1 MCKWDNLQNSD
12 YPIPTL
18 LYYPIPFKMKYLIS
32 AFLLVATFA
41 ALFHYCSPS
50 GINKTGH
57 EYMPD
62 MVHPVSYE
70 AGVYSAYRWNH
81 WENESAF
88 TSRELSQPRG
98 KVAGS
103 IPRGQTAMAY
113 GQNMGYSVSARNNG
127 DAPFYY
133 KNDVTEAGKGERERC
148 SAEITANPVPVSAAG
163 LERGKVLYDT
173 YCGLCHG
180 KTGNGQGYLVSEE
193 NPEAKYPAAPAN
205 FLKDEFLGATEG
217 RYYYAIMYGKNL
229 MGSYADKLSYEERW
243 EVMHH
248 IRSLQAAA
256 TNSEYSAGANTF
268 VMVQLDKAAKWAA
281 EQRAA
286 KVAVPK

>member
-1 MCKWDNLQNSD
+1 
-12 YPIPTL
+12 
-18 LYYPIPFKMKYLIS
+18 MKYLIS

-41 ALFHYCSPS
+41 ALFHYCSPA
-50 GINKTGH
+50 GVNKTGH

-62 MVHPVSYE
+62 MAHAVSYE
-70 AGVYSAYRWNH
+70 PNVLTDYFWNH
-81 WENESAF
+81 WEKESAF
-88 TSRELSQPRG
+88 TSRQIMQPHG
-98 KVAGS
+98 KVAGT
-103 IPRGQTAMAY
+103 IPRGQTAMLY
-113 GQNMGYSVSARNNG
+113 GHGAHSLGASNNG
-127 DAPFYY
+127 AAPFYY
-133 KNDVTEAGKGERERC
+133 KNDATDAGKGDRERC
-148 SAEITANPVPVSAAG
+148 SAELTANPVPVTAAG
-163 LERGKVLYDT
+163 LARGKALYDT

-193 NPEAKYPAAPAN
+193 NPEAKYPAQPAN
-205 FLKDEFLGATEG
+205 LLKDEFVGATEG
-217 RYYYAIMYGKNL
+217 RYYYAMMFGKNV

-268 VMVQLDKAAKWAA
+268 IMVQLDRAAKWAA

-286 KVAVPK
+286 KAAAPAVPAATPK